1 MALGLNLPS
10 GCVEACPGC
19 PHRALSAQESLFQKR
34 AFVEA
39 QLAAWRGQI
48 SEIRS
53 VHEAR
58 RWNYRD
64 RAVLSVERV
73 SGAVEGPLG
82 RTDCVRLRV
91 GLRGRK
97 QDPRNWRERP
107 PVISIPDCPVHTERV
122 RGVIRLLEGLRGE
135 VVLLPLVYV
144 VVSGALVTLVFKA
157 RKGDIPAPA
166 LAALGELAWGDL
178 AVEGVLADFHPSAGD
193 RVLSSGPRALL
204 WGRAA
209 AAAGDIAYGPSAFLQ
224 LLPELHQDSVRAALD
239 FLTAGAPRCALDFY
253 CGIGVS
259 LRAWRARGVP
269 ALGVELSGEAVSL
282 ARQNAASL
290 DISVLQGKCSER
302 LPQVR
307 EFLVERAGHITNP
320 GGAAAYLNPPRMGL
334 AREVVDFLRKESRI
348 SRVAILSCSPATLKR
363 DLGLLSGTEGGPF
376 QVVQLLPYDFFP
388 QARNV
393 EVLALLE
400 RRDDWVGGGQVH
412 E

>member
-1 MALGLNLPS
+1 MALGLNLPI
-10 GCVEACPGC
+10 GCVEECPGC
-19 PHRALSAQESLFQKR
+19 PHRELSTRESLFQKG

-39 QLAAWRGQI
+39 QLAAWRDQI

-53 VHEAR
+53 VRDER

-64 RAVLSVERV
+64 RAVLSMER
-73 SGAVEGPLG
+73 VEGPVVG
-82 RTDCVRLRV
+82 RPEGVDCVRLRV

-97 QDPRNWRERP
+97 KDPRNWRERP

-122 RGVIRLLEGLRGE
+122 RGVIRLLEGLCGE
-135 VVLLPLVYV
+135 VAYLPWVYA
-144 VVSGALVTLVFKA
+144 VVSGALVTLVLKA
-157 RKGDIPAPA
+157 RKGDITAAA
-166 LAALGELAWGDL
+166 LASVGDL
-178 AVEGVLADFHPSAGD
+178 AWSAIGVEGVLVDFHPSAGD
-193 RVLSSGPRALL
+193 RVLSSGPRAQL
-204 WGRAA
+204 WGRGAA
-209 AAAGDIAYGPSAFLQ
+209 AAAGDMAYGPSAFLQ

-239 FLTAGAPRCALDFY
+239 FLMAGAPRCALDFY

-259 LRAWRARGVP
+259 LREWRARGVP
-269 ALGVELSGEAVSL
+269 ALGVELSGEAVIL
-282 ARQNAASL
+282 ARQNAASP

-307 EFLVERAGHITNP
+307 EFLAARAGHIPNA

-334 AREVVDFLRKESRI
+334 EREVVDFLVQEGGI

-363 DLGLLSGTEGGPF
+363 DLELLCGADRGDF
-376 QVVQLLPYDFFP
+376 RVAHLLPYDFFP

-400 RRDDWVGGGQVH
+400 RRSV
-412 E
+412 